1 MKQLMPHP
9 KPRAGARQS
18 SLTARLTTAGS
29 LLAVSLA
36 FVASFF
42 ALPTAISMD
51 VHWASLQPVQPAF
64 PITVYP
70 EEQKI
75 VEDPKVEEMLTLHTN
90 SLQAAAI
97 TAGGLITRLAEY
109 ISELPIHQSLASV
122 GASGIVTVRAGYRQ
136 EEVATVFAKQ
146 LGWNTAQKT
155 LFLKQ
160 LRTVEPILTE
170 GQIVPG
176 TYAVRSLMTPADV
189 QIMLHERFQKEIVAR
204 YSIETEE
211 ILPLDD
217 ALTIASLLQKE
228 TRDPGEMRIISGII
242 WNRLWMGMNLQ
253 IDATLQY
260 AKANKGTT
268 KTWWPVPVPAD
279 KYIKSAYNTYQNKGL
294 PTGPIATPSM
304 AAVLAALNPKNTD
317 CIFYFHDARGNFH
330 CTENYKEHVRL
341 LKKYYGQGK

>member
-1 MKQLMPHP
+1 MKTLMPHP
-9 KPRAGARQS
+9 PVRARARQT
-18 SLTARLTTAGS
+18 SLTARLVTAGS
-29 LLAVSLA
+29 LFAVVLA
-36 FVASFF
+36 FVASIF
-42 ALPTAISMD
+42 ALPTAISVD

-70 EEQKI
+70 DEQKI

-90 SLQAAAI
+90 SLQAAAG
-97 TAGGLITRLAEY
+97 TATEVIMRLAEY
-109 ISELPIHQSLASV
+109 ISALPIHQSLASV

-136 EEVATVFAKQ
+136 EEVAAVFAKQ
-146 LGWNTAQKT
+146 LGWNTAQKA

-160 LRTVEPILTE
+160 LRTVEPIMAE

-204 YSIETEE
+204 YSLDTEE
-211 ILPLDD
+211 KLPLDD

-228 TRDPGEMRIISGII
+228 TQDPGEMRIISGII
-242 WNRLWMGMNLQ
+242 WNRLWRGMNLQ

-268 KTWWPVPVPAD
+268 KTWWPTPVPAD

-294 PTGPIATPSM
+294 PPGPIANPSM

-330 CTENYKEHVRL
+330 CTETYQEHVKL

>member
-1 MKQLMPHP
+1 MNQLMPHP
-9 KPRAGARQS
+9 KTGIRARKSTIAS
-18 SLTARLTTAGS
+18 RLATAGS
-29 LLAVSLA
+29 LFAVTLA

-42 ALPTAISMD
+42 ALPTAISVD

-70 EEQKI
+70 EERKI
-75 VEDPKVEEMLTLHTN
+75 VEDPRVEEMLTLHTN

-97 TAGGLITRLAEY
+97 TAGDLITRLAEY
-109 ISELPIHQSLASV
+109 ISALPMHKSLAGV

-136 EEVATVFAKQ
+136 EEVATVFARQ
-146 LGWNTAQKT
+146 LGWNEAQKS
-155 LFLKQ
+155 LFLRQ
-160 LRTVEPILTE
+160 LRTVEPVMTE

-189 QIMLHERFQKEIVAR
+189 QIMLNDRYQKEIVSR
-204 YSIETEE
+204 YSLATEE
-211 ILPLDD
+211 LLPLHD

-228 TRDPGEMRIISGII
+228 TRDPDEMRVISGII
-242 WNRLWMGMNLQ
+242 WNRLWIDMRLQ

-260 AKANKGTT
+260 AKANKSTT

-294 PTGPIATPSM
+294 PPGPIASPSM

-317 CIFYFHDARGNFH
+317 CMFYFHDARGTFH
-330 CTENYKEHVRL
+330 CTETYEEHVRL

>member
-9 KPRAGARQS
+9 KLRAGARPS
-18 SLTARLTTAGS
+18 TLSARLTTAGS

-42 ALPTAISMD
+42 ALPTAISVD

-70 EEQKI
+70 DEQKI
-75 VEDPKVEEMLTLHTN
+75 VEDPRVEQMLTLHTN

-109 ISELPIHQSLASV
+109 ISELPLHKSLASV
-122 GASGIVTVRAGYRQ
+122 GASGVVTVRAGYRQ
-136 EEVATVFAKQ
+136 EEVASVFAKQ

-189 QIMLHERFQKEIVAR
+189 QIMLNDRYQKEIVSR
-204 YSIETEE
+204 YSLATEE
-211 ILPLDD
+211 LLPLHD

-228 TRDPGEMRIISGII
+228 TRDPDEMRVISGII
-242 WNRLWMGMNLQ
+242 WNRLWIDMRLQ

-260 AKANKGTT
+260 AKANKSTT

-294 PTGPIATPSM
+294 PPGPIASPSM

-317 CIFYFHDARGNFH
+317 CMFYFHDARGTFH
-330 CTENYKEHVRL
+330 CTETYEEHVRL